1 MADFDIFN
9 LGVNDVDTHET
20 QASSSSNDVYKPT
33 ADQGKDGTYKALIRF
48 VPNPANPRNS
58 LVKKYVHWLTDAS
71 GDGKLV
77 DSPASI
83 GEKCSI
89 ADAFF
94 KLRKSDSAVDRKMSE
109 KLKRREQYYALVKVI
124 KDPQFPEFEGTYKVF
139 KFGYKIKEK
148 IDEELKPA
156 FGEPTQIFD
165 LFEGKN
171 FELIITRQGEYNN
184 YDKSKFS
191 PSKSAVLV
199 AGKPAEKTKEN
210 MTAIKEELEK
220 APSLEPYEFKA
231 WDDETRDFVNSILRQ
246 YLNPGSAMDEIVNTK
261 KASTAKASAKAAPA
275 PAAGD
280 DFDMDFGTTESAAS
294 STSATSESG
303 DDLDAFL
310 NDLDL

>member
-9 LGVNDVDTHET
+9 LSVSDIDTHET
-20 QASSSSNDVYKPT
+20 AAASSSNDVYKPT
-33 ADQGKDGTYKALIRF
+33 ADQGKDGTYKELIRF

-71 GDGKLV
+71 GEGKLV
-77 DSPASI
+77 DSPSSV
-83 GEKCSI
+83 GDKCAI

-124 KDPQFPEFEGTYKVF
+124 KDPQFPEYEGTYKVF

-156 FGEPTQIFD
+156 FGEPTQVFD

-171 FELIITRQGEYNN
+171 FELIITRQGDYNN

-191 PSKSAVLV
+191 ASRSAITIDGKS
-199 AGKPAEKTKEN
+199 AEKTKEV
-210 MTAIKEELEK
+210 MTTIKAELDK
-220 APSLEPYEFKA
+220 APSLEPYEYKA

-246 YLNPGSAMDEIVNTK
+246 YLNPGSAMDEIVSNK
-261 KASTAKASAKAAPA
+261 KASAKKA
-275 PAAGD
+275 PAAQESSSTD
-280 DFDMDFGTTESAAS
+280 DFDFDTTPSPSKAE
-294 STSATSESG
+294 TSANVESS

-310 NDLDL
+310 NDLDI

>member
-9 LGVNDVDTHET
+9 LSVSDIDTHNT
-20 QASSSSNDVYKPT
+20 QTASADVIYKPT

-71 GDGKLV
+71 GNGKLV
-77 DSPASI
+77 DSPSTV
-83 GEKCSI
+83 GEKCPI

-94 KLRKSDSAVDRKMSE
+94 KLRNSDSAVDRKMSE
-109 KLKRREQYYALVKVI
+109 KLKRREQYYALIKVI
-124 KDPQFPEFEGTYKVF
+124 KDPQHPEYEGQYLVY

-156 FGEPTQIFD
+156 FGEPTQVFD

-191 PSKSAVLV
+191 ASKSAVIV
-199 AGKPAEKTKEN
+199 DGAPAERTKEA
-210 MTAIKEELEK
+210 MAVIKTELDA
-220 APSLEPYEFKA
+220 APSLEPYEYKV
-231 WDDETRDFVNSILRQ
+231 WDEETRSFVNGILRQ
-246 YLNPGSAMDEIVNTK
+246 YLNPGSSLYTVV
-261 KASTAKASAKAAPA
+261 SSAKPTQTKAKVAQ
-275 PAAGD
+275 
-280 DFDMDFGTTESAAS
+280 TESVAAVSNGSDFEFPDEMVS
-294 STSATSESG
+294 SPNSSSDS
-303 DDLDAFL
+303 DDLDSFL
-310 NDLDL
+310 NDLDI